1 MCLFSFTLLN
11 IRKLFLKT
19 NCRHTRIS
27 IPLSCPFVIGC
38 ILLAYIVSDLSVK
51 YGKLVPPLLVW

>member
-1 MCLFSFTLLN
+1 MLN
-11 IRKLFLKT
+11 IRIYFFENEL
-19 NCRHTRIS
+19 RHTRIS
-27 IPLSCPFVIGC
+27 IPLSCPFVIEC